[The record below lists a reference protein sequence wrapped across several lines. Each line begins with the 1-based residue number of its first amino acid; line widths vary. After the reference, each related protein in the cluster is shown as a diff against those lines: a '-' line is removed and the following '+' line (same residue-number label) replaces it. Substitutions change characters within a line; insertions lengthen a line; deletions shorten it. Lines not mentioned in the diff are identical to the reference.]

1 MNEMQTLTEKPGE
14 GVPEREHGEPGRGAR
29 GRGDPARRRPT
40 IVEVAQRASVSRQT
54 VSNVINAPHRVRD
67 DTRERVQAAISE
79 LGYRPLS
86 SAQGLRTGRS
96 QLIALGF
103 RTVGGEPSQI
113 LDAFLHA
120 LTAQTQERGYRVV
133 LATSDDDTSEI
144 EAYDDLIG
152 RYDVDA
158 LILTGTHVGDPR
170 IPWLADRGVPFV
182 TFGRQWRAGATH
194 AWVDVDGASG
204 VRDATDHLIEAGHE
218 RVAFLGW
225 PDGSG
230 VGEDRRS
237 GWEQSCRT
245 NGLAT
250 RGLLRKVPESMGE
263 ARVATAS
270 LLDGPRPPSAIVC
283 VSDVV
288 ALGAW
293 IELTAR
299 GCEPGRDLAIVG
311 FDDSPTAPVIGL
323 SSVAQPLDAAAR
335 ACLDC
340 LQAMLGEDGG
350 DRDAPPRQIL
360 LTPRLVIRR
369 SSP

>member
-1 MNEMQTLTEKPGE
+1 MNDMRAVIETPGE
-14 GVPEREHGEPGRGAR
+14 GAPEPMHDGPSPAGG
-29 GRGDPARRRPT
+29 GPGDPACRRPT
-40 IVEVAQRASVSRQT
+40 IVQVARRASVSRQT

-67 DTRERVQAAISE
+67 GTRERVEKAISE
-79 LGYRPLS
+79 LGYRPLT

-96 QLIALGF
+96 RLIALGF
-103 RTVGGEPSQI
+103 PTLGGAPSQI

-133 LATSDDDTSEI
+133 LATSDDDASEI
-144 EAYDDLIG
+144 EAYDDLLG

-158 LILTGTHVGDPR
+158 LILTGTHVGDQR
-170 IPWLADRGVPFV
+170 IPWLARRGVPFV

-194 AWVDVDGASG
+194 SWVDVDGASG
-204 VRDATDHLIEAGHE
+204 VRDATDHLVEAGHR

-250 RGLLRKVPESMGE
+250 RGLLRKVPESIAQ

-270 LLDGPRPPSAIVC
+270 LLDGPRPPSAIAC

-293 IELTAR
+293 IEFTAR
-299 GCEPGRDLAIVG
+299 GREPGRDLAIVG
-311 FDDSPTAPVIGL
+311 FDDSPTAAVIGL
-323 SSVAQPLDAAAR
+323 SSVAQPLAVAAR

-340 LQAMLGEDGG
+340 LQAMLGEGG
-350 DRDAPPRQIL
+350 GGRDASPRQIL
-360 LTPRLVIRR
+360 LTPRLVVRK